1 MTTIDRLGLFISVCK
16 AVQHAHQKGIIHRDL
31 KPSNI
36 LIAIQDGEPFPKV
49 IDFGIAKATDH
60 RLSKRTL
67 FTEQGQLIGTPEY
80 MSPEQAEMSSLD
92 VDTRT
97 DIYSLGVMLY
107 ELLSG
112 TLPFDP
118 DELRSASFSEIQHLI
133 RDTDPPKA
141 STRLSSLGLDKA
153 IVADCRRTD
162 PASLQKE
169 LKGDLDWIIMKAMEK
184 DRTRRY
190 ETANG
195 LAMDIQRY
203 LNQEPVLARPP
214 NASYRL
220 IKFARRHKVGLGAGV
235 LVAAAILIG
244 LTLATIGMIRAKKA
258 ESLAAVERD
267 RANQEA
273 ATAQQVSDFLIG
285 LFEISNPSEALGNT
299 ITAREVLDK
308 GAEKIDQEL
317 SGQPLVQARLMDTM
331 GLVYRNLG
339 LYQQAIIL
347 LEKALANRRQVLG
360 SQHDYKQSEPLYRE
374 ALTIN
379 RKLLGNEH
387 LRVAQSINNLGML
400 VYRKGAYSEAEN
412 LFREA
417 LEMNRKILGEEHPEI
432 STNLNNLALVV
443 RDKGN
448 YEEAEQIFRRVLKM
462 DQKFY
467 GGKHPYVAVTLI
479 NLASVLRRQENFEEA
494 ESHFR
499 KALEIQREIFSEDH
513 WRLAHTKSLLGGCL
527 SEQGKY
533 QESEQLL
540 VKSYKIIRKQFGD
553 DHRRTR
559 EALARII
566 NLYDAWDMPEKAK
579 EYRDQQ

>member
-1 MTTIDRLGLFISVCK
+1 MSGLDI
-16 AVQHAHQKGIIHRDL
+16 
-31 KPSNI
+31 
-36 LIAIQDGEPFPKV
+36 
-49 IDFGIAKATDH
+49 
-60 RLSKRTL
+60 
-67 FTEQGQLIGTPEY
+67 
-80 MSPEQAEMSSLD
+80 
-92 VDTRT
+92 DTRT
-97 DIYSLGVMLY
+97 DIYSLGVILY
-107 ELLSG
+107 ELLVG
-112 TLPFDP
+112 VLPFDP
-118 DELRSASFSEIQHLI
+118 ETLRSAGIGEIQRII
-133 RDTDPPKA
+133 REEEPPKA
-141 STRLSSLGLDKA
+141 STRLSSLDDTQTSIAEYRK
-153 IVADCRRTD
+153 TD
-162 PASLQKE
+162 AASLRRE
-169 LKGDLDWIIMKAMEK
+169 LKGDLDWIAMKAMEK

-190 ETANG
+190 ETANT
-195 LAMDIQRY
+195 LAMDIQHY
-203 LNQEPVLARPP
+203 LHSEPIVARPP
-214 NASYRL
+214 SVTYRMT
-220 IKFARRHKVGLGAGV
+220 KFAKRHKVGLAAGA
-235 LVAAAILIG
+235 LVTIALILG
-244 LTLATIGMIRAKKA
+244 LVLATTGLIRAKRA
-258 ESLAAVERD
+258 EAVAAVERD

-285 LFEISNPSEALGNT
+285 LFEISDPSEALGNT

-308 GAEKIDQEL
+308 GAEKINQEL

-339 LYQQAIIL
+339 LYQQAIVL
-347 LEKALANRRQVLG
+347 LEKALANRRHVLG
-360 SQHDYKQSEPLYRE
+360 SQHQEVSASLNSLGTLLYYQGKYPEAEKCFREALDIRRRLFGNEHLDVSDTLNNLAMSIKARGDYKQSEPLYRE
-374 ALTIN
+374 ALSIN

-400 VYRKGAYSEAEN
+400 VYRKGEYSEAEN
-412 LFREA
+412 LFLEA

-443 RDKGN
+443 RDQGN

-479 NLASVLRRQENFEEA
+479 NLASVLRRQENFGEA

-499 KALEIQREIFSEDH
+499 KALEIQREIFAEDH

-533 QESEQLL
+533 QESERLL
-540 VKSYKIIRKQFGD
+540 VKSYEIIRKQFGD

-566 NLYDAWDMPEKAK
+566 NLYDAWGKPDKAAK
-579 EYRDQQ
+579 YRGLLKKNEIKK